1 MAVKE
6 EAYKAIHS
14 HEHMKAGLILGD
26 MLFSNHSLLNLKQGA
41 PVFMKESYELATHAR
56 YHKHKI
62 ILFFSAMRSHAE
74 TLQDFSVEYH
84 TLNDEPFFVS
94 LKSFCEKNSVT
105 ELVTY
110 DIQDNFFREQIVAF
124 CSNESITLTVVD
136 TPAFDLTREEITTY
150 ASSHKR
156 LFMREFYVEQRK
168 KHCFLIKDSEPV
180 GGKWSFD
187 EDNRKK
193 LPKNATPP
201 ALPKVQPTTHTKEV
215 SAVVQKTFSDHPGSA
230 ETFFWPTTRTQALA
244 WMNAFFADRFSEFG
258 PYEDAIHSEHAFMY
272 HSTLSPLLNCGLL
285 TPKDV
290 HEQLK
295 NAQAPINS
303 VEGLYRQVFGWR
315 EFIRLVYRTQDI
327 KKNYFGHKRRLS
339 PHWYDATTGIP
350 LLDRAI
356 QRAKKHAYTHH
367 IERLMVIGNLML
379 LCEIHPDEV
388 YTWFMEHYIDSAD
401 WVMVPNVYGMSQFA
415 DGGVFATKPYICG
428 SNYLRKMSDEPT
440 GEWCDVL
447 DGLYWRF
454 IEKNKETFAQ
464 NHRMSMMI
472 RLLEKLDPK
481 RKAHIFAAA
490 QEFIARVTT

>member
-1 MAVKE
+1 
-6 EAYKAIHS
+6 
-14 HEHMKAGLILGD
+14 
-26 MLFSNHSLLNLKQGA
+26 
-41 PVFMKESYELATHAR
+41 
-56 YHKHKI
+56 
-62 ILFFSAMRSHAE
+62 
-74 TLQDFSVEYH
+74 
-84 TLNDEPFFVS
+84 
-94 LKSFCEKNSVT
+94 
-105 ELVTY
+105 
-110 DIQDNFFREQIVAF
+110 
-124 CSNESITLTVVD
+124 
-136 TPAFDLTREEITTY
+136 
-150 ASSHKR
+150 
-156 LFMREFYVEQRK
+156 
-168 KHCFLIKDSEPV
+168 
-180 GGKWSFD
+180 
-187 EDNRKK
+187 
-193 LPKNATPP
+193 
-201 ALPKVQPTTHTKEV
+201 
-215 SAVVQKTFSDHPGSA
+215 
-230 ETFFWPTTRTQALA
+230 
-244 WMNAFFADRFSEFG
+244 MNAFFADRFSEFG

-367 IERLMVIGNLML
+367 IERLMVLGNVML
-379 LCEIHPDEV
+379 LCEIHPDDV

-440 GEWCDVL
+440 GEWCDIL